1 MKTLLASL
9 LVALAL
15 VGAGWSEDM
24 HMKNV
29 STLQPAAAAQL
40 TDQKDDNGNTKLK
53 IHVYHLAKADALT
66 PAREAYVVW
75 IEPSGQPAQNMGVIK
90 VNDNLESEFS
100 TRTPFKKFK
109 VYVTA
114 EDGPK
119 VTTPGG
125 DKILEANVDRD

>member
-1 MKTLLASL
+1 MKNFVFAVLLLFGLA
-9 LVALAL
+9 AL
-15 VGAGWSEDM
+15 GWSEDM

-53 IHVYHLAKADALT
+53 IHVYHLAKPDALT

-75 IEPSGQPAQNMGVIK
+75 IEPNGQPAQNMGVIK

-119 VTTPGG
+119 VTTPSG